1 MLAKE
6 EKQLKEAMEM
16 PYKNMRNIEKIM
28 NLYSSL
34 AADIANIISF
44 DAVCKLDTY
53 ELKSLSLY
61 ATNAKKVF
69 NIS

>member
-1 MLAKE
+1 MSKTRE
-6 EKQLKEAMEM
+6 Q
-16 PYKNMRNIEKIM
+16 NMRNIEKIM

-34 AADIANIISF
+34 AAEIANTISF

-61 ATNAKKVF
+61 ATNFLEGAEK
-69 NIS
+69 